1 ASSSWRSEPV
11 YETHATDAEER
22 PAPEETF
29 GPEAPWSAGDPP
41 GYAALISVFDALA
54 AVQPE
59 AGEHLV
65 AAAHEAVLALK
76 TLVDATEAA
85 LAEKRASMEAER
97 GFESFRTGM
106 GEQGAAPGVRRIDLA

>member
-1 ASSSWRSEPV
+1 V
-11 YETHATDAEER
+11 YETHPTGAEPR
-22 PAPEETF
+22 PDETF
-29 GPEAPWSAGDPP
+29 DSEAPWSPGDPP

-97 GFESFRTGM
+97 GFESLRRDT
-106 GEQGAAPGVRRIDLA
+106 EERVTAPGVRRIDLA

>member
-1 ASSSWRSEPV
+1 V
-11 YETHATDAEER
+11 FETHPTGTEEHC
-22 PAPEETF
+22 APDEAFE
-29 GPEAPWSAGDPP
+29 PEVPWSAGDPP

-85 LAEKRASMEAER
+85 LAEKRASMEADR
-97 GFESFRTGM
+97 GLEPLRNGM
-106 GEQGAAPGVRRIDLA
+106 GERATAPGVRRIDLA

>member
-1 ASSSWRSEPV
+1 MF
-11 YETHATDAEER
+11 ETHPTGTEEHR
-22 PAPEETF
+22 APDEAFE
-29 GPEAPWSAGDPP
+29 PEAPWSAGDPP

-85 LAEKRASMEAER
+85 LAEKRASMVAEH
-97 GFESFRTGM
+97 GLESLRDAM
-106 GEQGAAPGVRRIDLA
+106 GERATAPGVRRIDLA